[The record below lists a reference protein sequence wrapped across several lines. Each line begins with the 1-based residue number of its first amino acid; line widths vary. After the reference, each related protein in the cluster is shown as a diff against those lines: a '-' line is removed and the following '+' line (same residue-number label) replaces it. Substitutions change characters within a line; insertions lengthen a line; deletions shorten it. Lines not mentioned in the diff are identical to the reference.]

1 MALMATW
8 EITITRGDGSRL
20 RFTEMRSA
28 APKMGEIVQ
37 IKDSGQPIKARIE
50 TVHEGRPIGGVRV
63 PFFKVTATEI
73 IM

>member
-1 MALMATW
+1 M
-8 EITITRGDGSRL
+8 RG
-20 RFTEMRSA
+20 A